1 MKVSIICT
9 NYNKEAWIEEAI
21 QSFLNQK
28 CNFDYE
34 IILVDDA
41 SSDHSPQIIEHYAKQ
56 FPEKIKAVFHQE
68 NLGITKTWIEACKL
82 AQGDY
87 IARCDG
93 DDYWT
98 DEYKLQKQV
107 EILDKSEI
115 SSWSC
120 SDFDII
126 SESGELRHKEAIQN
140 GIIRK
145 MSSFE
150 EMLAFKGM
158 TMSSTWLV
166 DKELMLEVN
175 SSIPIDAVDDTF
187 CLQLEL
193 FIKTELT
200 FLPEATTVY
209 RLHDGSDS
217 HPVSVG
223 KLATRF
229 EKLQQLQEDYLEKY
243 YSSINFKELSK
254 YLFSES
260 TDHEKII
267 ALRQREL
274 ATQLT
279 NAKSILEA
287 LLEER
292 ANLKT
297 AEENLKTAE
306 ENLKTAE
313 ENLKNI
319 IAEKEYWV
327 DEYNKVVHSKR
338 WIITT
343 KIINLF
349 RRN

>member
-28 CNFDYE
+28 CDFNYE

-41 SSDHSPQIIEHYAKQ
+41 STDHSPQIIEHYANQ
-56 FPEKIKAVFHQE
+56 YPDKIKAVFHQE
-68 NLGITKTWIEACKL
+68 NLGITKTWVNICQL

-107 EILDKSEI
+107 EILDKSET
-115 SSWSC
+115 SKWSC

-126 SESGELRHKEAIQN
+126 SENGELRHKEAIKN

-150 EMLAFKGM
+150 EMLAFRGM

-166 DKELMLEVN
+166 DRELMLEVN
-175 SSIPIDAVDDTF
+175 GAISLDAVDDTF
-187 CLQLEL
+187 SLQLEL
-193 FIKTELT
+193 FTKTKLT
-200 FLPEATTVY
+200 FLQDSTTVY
-209 RLHDGSDS
+209 RLHEGSDS
-217 HPVSVG
+217 HPTSVK
-223 KLATRF
+223 KLSERF
-229 EKLQQLQEDYLEKY
+229 EKLQKTQEEYLEKY
-243 YSSINFKELSK
+243 YSKINFRNLTS
-254 YLFSES
+254 YLFSEN
-260 TDHEKII
+260 TEREKII
-267 ALRQREL
+267 AVKQQEL
-274 ATQLT
+274 STQLN
-279 NAKSILEA
+279 NAQVILDE

-292 ANLKT
+292 AKLKST
-297 AEENLKTAE
+297 EEKLKSTE
-306 ENLKTAE
+306 EKLE
-313 ENLKNI
+313 SQ
-319 IAEKEYWV
+319 IAEKNYWLN
-327 DEYNKVVHSKR
+327 EYNKVIHSKR
-338 WIITT
+338 WVIPT

-349 RRN
+349 RRNR

>member
-68 NLGITKTWIEACKL
+68 NLGITKTWIEVCKL

-107 EILDKSEI
+107 EILDKSET

-126 SESGELRHKEAIQN
+126 SESGELRHKEAIKN

-150 EMLAFKGM
+150 EMLAFRGM

-166 DKELMLEVN
+166 DRKLMLEVN
-175 SSIPIDAVDDTF
+175 EAISPDAVDDTF

-193 FIKTELT
+193 FTRTELT

-209 RLHDGSDS
+209 RLHEGSDS
-217 HPVSVG
+217 HPASVE
-223 KLATRF
+223 KMSKRF
-229 EKLQQLQEDYLEKY
+229 EKLQETQEEYLDKY
-243 YSSINFKELSK
+243 YSRIDFNALTR
-254 YLFSES
+254 YLFLEN
-260 TDHEKII
+260 TEHEKIL
-267 ALRQREL
+267 ALRKQEL
-274 ATQLT
+274 ATQLN
-279 NAKSILEA
+279 NAQAILNE
-287 LLEER
+287 LLDER
-292 ANLKT
+292 NKLRLT
-297 AEENLKTAE
+297 EENLKVQ
-306 ENLKTAE
+306 
-313 ENLKNI
+313 
-319 IAEKEYWV
+319 IAERNHWLN
-327 DEYNKVVHSKR
+327 EYNKVVHSKR
-338 WIITT
+338 WVIPT

-349 RRN
+349 RRNR

>member
-28 CNFDYE
+28 CNFEYE

-41 SSDHSPQIIEHYAKQ
+41 SSDHSPQIIERYAKL
-56 FPEKIKAVFHQE
+56 FPEKIKTVFHQE
-68 NLGITKTWIEACKL
+68 NLGITKTWIEVCKL

-107 EILDKSEI
+107 EILDKSET
-115 SSWSC
+115 SCWSC

-126 SESGELRHKEAIQN
+126 SESGELRHKEAIKN

-150 EMLAFKGM
+150 EMLAFRGM

-166 DKELMLEVN
+166 DRELMLEVN
-175 SSIPIDAVDDTF
+175 EAISPDAVDDTF

-193 FIKTELT
+193 FTKTELT
-200 FLPEATTVY
+200 FLPEATAVY
-209 RLHDGSDS
+209 RLHEGSDS
-217 HPVSVG
+217 HPASVE
-223 KLATRF
+223 KMSKRF
-229 EKLQQLQEDYLEKY
+229 EKLQETQEEYLDKY
-243 YSSINFKELSK
+243 YSRIDFNALTR
-254 YLFSES
+254 YLFLEN
-260 TDHEKII
+260 TAHEKIL
-267 ALRQREL
+267 ALRKQEL
-274 ATQLT
+274 ATQLN
-279 NAKSILEA
+279 NAQTIFNE

-292 ANLKT
+292 NKLRLT
-297 AEENLKTAE
+297 EENLKVQ
-306 ENLKTAE
+306 
-313 ENLKNI
+313 
-319 IAEKEYWV
+319 IAERDHWLN
-327 DEYNKVVHSKR
+327 EYNKVVHSKR
-338 WIITT
+338 WIIPT

-349 RRN
+349 RRNR

>member
-68 NLGITKTWIEACKL
+68 NLGITKTWIEVCKL

-93 DDYWT
+93 DDYWI

-107 EILDKSEI
+107 EILDKSES

-150 EMLAFKGM
+150 EMLAFRGM

-166 DKELMLEVN
+166 DRKLMLEVN
-175 SSIPIDAVDDTF
+175 EAISPDAVDDTF

-193 FIKTELT
+193 FTKTELT

-209 RLHDGSDS
+209 RLHEGSDS
-217 HPVSVG
+217 HPASVE
-223 KLATRF
+223 KMSKRF
-229 EKLQQLQEDYLEKY
+229 EKLQETQEEYLDKY
-243 YSSINFKELSK
+243 YSRIDFNALTR
-254 YLFSES
+254 YLFLEN
-260 TDHEKII
+260 TEHEKIL
-267 ALRQREL
+267 ALRKQEL
-274 ATQLT
+274 ATQLN
-279 NAKSILEA
+279 NAQAILNE
-287 LLEER
+287 LLDER
-292 ANLKT
+292 NKLRLT
-297 AEENLKTAE
+297 EENLKVQ
-306 ENLKTAE
+306 
-313 ENLKNI
+313 
-319 IAEKEYWV
+319 IAERNHWLN
-327 DEYNKVVHSKR
+327 EYNKVVHSKR
-338 WIITT
+338 WVIPT

-349 RRN
+349 RRNR

>member
-68 NLGITKTWIEACKL
+68 NLGITKTWIEVCKL

-107 EILDKSEI
+107 EILDKSES

-126 SESGELRHKEAIQN
+126 SESGELRHKEAIKN

-150 EMLAFKGM
+150 EMLAFRGM

-166 DKELMLEVN
+166 DRKLMLEVN
-175 SSIPIDAVDDTF
+175 EAISPDAVDDTF

-193 FIKTELT
+193 FTKTELT

-209 RLHDGSDS
+209 RLHEGSDS
-217 HPVSVG
+217 HPASVE
-223 KLATRF
+223 KMSKRF
-229 EKLQQLQEDYLEKY
+229 EKLQETQEEYLDKY
-243 YSSINFKELSK
+243 YSRIDFNALTR
-254 YLFSES
+254 YLFLEN
-260 TDHEKII
+260 TEHEKIL
-267 ALRQREL
+267 ALRKQEL
-274 ATQLT
+274 ATQLN
-279 NAKSILEA
+279 NAQAILNE
-287 LLEER
+287 LLDER
-292 ANLKT
+292 NKLRLT
-297 AEENLKTAE
+297 EENLKVQ
-306 ENLKTAE
+306 
-313 ENLKNI
+313 
-319 IAEKEYWV
+319 IAERNHWLN
-327 DEYNKVVHSKR
+327 EYNKVVHSKR
-338 WIITT
+338 WVIPT

-349 RRN
+349 RRNR

>member
-68 NLGITKTWIEACKL
+68 NLGITKTWIEVCKL

-107 EILDKSEI
+107 EILDKSES

-126 SESGELRHKEAIQN
+126 SESGELLHKEAIKN

-150 EMLAFKGM
+150 EMLAFRGM

-166 DKELMLEVN
+166 DRKLMLEVN
-175 SSIPIDAVDDTF
+175 EAISPDAVDDTF

-193 FIKTELT
+193 FTKTELT

-209 RLHDGSDS
+209 RLHEGSDS
-217 HPVSVG
+217 HPASVE
-223 KLATRF
+223 KMSKRF
-229 EKLQQLQEDYLEKY
+229 EKLQETQEEYLDKY
-243 YSSINFKELSK
+243 YSRIDFNALTR
-254 YLFSES
+254 YLFLEN
-260 TDHEKII
+260 TEHEKIL
-267 ALRQREL
+267 ALRKQEL
-274 ATQLT
+274 ATQLN
-279 NAKSILEA
+279 NAQAILNE
-287 LLEER
+287 LLDER
-292 ANLKT
+292 NKLRL
-297 AEENLKTAE
+297 AEENLKVQ
-306 ENLKTAE
+306 
-313 ENLKNI
+313 
-319 IAEKEYWV
+319 IAERNHWLN
-327 DEYNKVVHSKR
+327 EYNKVVHSKR
-338 WIITT
+338 WVIPT

-349 RRN
+349 RRNR

>member
-68 NLGITKTWIEACKL
+68 NLGITKTWIEVCKL

-107 EILDKSEI
+107 EILDKSET

-126 SESGELRHKEAIQN
+126 SESGELRHKEAIKN

-150 EMLAFKGM
+150 EMLAFRGM

-166 DKELMLEVN
+166 DRKLMLEVN
-175 SSIPIDAVDDTF
+175 EAISPDAVDDTF

-193 FIKTELT
+193 FTKTELT

-209 RLHDGSDS
+209 RLHEGSDS
-217 HPVSVG
+217 HPASVE
-223 KLATRF
+223 KMSKRF
-229 EKLQQLQEDYLEKY
+229 EKLQETQEEYLDKY
-243 YSSINFKELSK
+243 YSRIDFNALTR
-254 YLFSES
+254 YLFSEN
-260 TDHEKII
+260 TEHEKIL
-267 ALRQREL
+267 ALRKQEL
-274 ATQLT
+274 ATQLN
-279 NAKSILEA
+279 NAQAILNE
-287 LLEER
+287 LLDER
-292 ANLKT
+292 NKLRLT
-297 AEENLKTAE
+297 EENLKVQ
-306 ENLKTAE
+306 
-313 ENLKNI
+313 
-319 IAEKEYWV
+319 IAERNHWLN
-327 DEYNKVVHSKR
+327 EYNKVVHSKR
-338 WIITT
+338 WVIPT

-349 RRN
+349 RRNR

>member
-68 NLGITKTWIEACKL
+68 NLGITKTWIEVCKL

-93 DDYWT
+93 DDYWI

-107 EILDKSEI
+107 EILDKSES

-126 SESGELRHKEAIQN
+126 SESGELRHKEAIKN

-150 EMLAFKGM
+150 EMLAFRGM

-166 DKELMLEVN
+166 DRKLMLEVN
-175 SSIPIDAVDDTF
+175 EAISPDAVDDTF

-193 FIKTELT
+193 FTKTELT

-209 RLHDGSDS
+209 RLHEGSDS
-217 HPVSVG
+217 HPASVE
-223 KLATRF
+223 KMSKRF
-229 EKLQQLQEDYLEKY
+229 EKLQETQEEYLDKY
-243 YSSINFKELSK
+243 YSRIDFNALTR
-254 YLFSES
+254 YLFLEN
-260 TDHEKII
+260 TEHEKIL
-267 ALRQREL
+267 ALRKQEL
-274 ATQLT
+274 ATQLN
-279 NAKSILEA
+279 NAQAILNE
-287 LLEER
+287 LLDER
-292 ANLKT
+292 NKLRLT
-297 AEENLKTAE
+297 EENLKVQ
-306 ENLKTAE
+306 
-313 ENLKNI
+313 
-319 IAEKEYWV
+319 IAERNHWLN
-327 DEYNKVVHSKR
+327 EYNKVVHSKR
-338 WIITT
+338 WVIPT

-349 RRN
+349 RRNR

>member
-28 CNFDYE
+28 CNFEYE

-41 SSDHSPQIIEHYAKQ
+41 SSDHSPQIIERYAKL
-56 FPEKIKAVFHQE
+56 FPEKIKTIFHQE
-68 NLGITKTWIEACKL
+68 NLGITKTWIEVCKL

-107 EILDKSEI
+107 EILDKSET
-115 SSWSC
+115 SSWSF

-126 SESGELRHKEAIQN
+126 SESGELRHKEAIKN
-140 GIIRK
+140 GVIRK

-150 EMLAFKGM
+150 EMLAFRGM

-166 DKELMLEVN
+166 DRELMLEVN
-175 SSIPIDAVDDTF
+175 EAISPDAVDDTF

-193 FIKTELT
+193 FTKTEST

-209 RLHDGSDS
+209 RLHEGSDS
-217 HPVSVG
+217 HPASVE
-223 KLATRF
+223 KMSKRF
-229 EKLQQLQEDYLEKY
+229 EKLQETQEEYLDKY
-243 YSSINFKELSK
+243 YSRIDFNALTR
-254 YLFSES
+254 YLFLEN
-260 TDHEKII
+260 TEHEKIL
-267 ALRQREL
+267 ALHKQEL
-274 ATQLT
+274 ATQLN
-279 NAKSILEA
+279 NAQTILNE

-292 ANLKT
+292 NKLRLT
-297 AEENLKTAE
+297 EENLKVQ
-306 ENLKTAE
+306 
-313 ENLKNI
+313 
-319 IAEKEYWV
+319 IAERDHWLN
-327 DEYNKVVHSKR
+327 EYNKVVHSKR
-338 WIITT
+338 WIIPT

-349 RRN
+349 RRNQ

>member
-93 DDYWT
+93 DDYWI

-107 EILDKSEI
+107 DILEKSET

-126 SESGELRHKEAIQN
+126 SESGELRHKEAIKN

-150 EMLAFKGM
+150 EMLAFRGM

-166 DKELMLEVN
+166 DRKLMLKVN
-175 SSIPIDAVDDTF
+175 EAITPDAVDDTF

-193 FIKTELT
+193 FMKTELT

-209 RLHDGSDS
+209 RLHEGSDS
-217 HPVSVG
+217 HPASVE
-223 KLATRF
+223 KMSKRF
-229 EKLQQLQEDYLEKY
+229 EKLQETQEEYLDKY
-243 YSSINFKELSK
+243 YSRIDFNALTR
-254 YLFSES
+254 YLFLEN
-260 TDHEKII
+260 TEHEKIL

-274 ATQLT
+274 TTQLT
-279 NAKSILEA
+279 NAKSILEE

-292 ANLKT
+292 ANLKIT
-297 AEENLKTAE
+297 EENL
-306 ENLKTAE
+306 
-313 ENLKNI
+313 
-319 IAEKEYWV
+319 
-327 DEYNKVVHSKR
+327 
-338 WIITT
+338 
-343 KIINLF
+343 
-349 RRN
+349 

>member
-68 NLGITKTWIEACKL
+68 NLGITKTWIEVCKL

-93 DDYWT
+93 DDYWI

-107 EILDKSEI
+107 EILDKSET

-126 SESGELRHKEAIQN
+126 SESGELRHKEAIKN

-150 EMLAFKGM
+150 EMLAFRGM

-166 DKELMLEVN
+166 DRKLMLEVN
-175 SSIPIDAVDDTF
+175 EAISPDAVDDTF

-193 FIKTELT
+193 FMKTELT

-209 RLHDGSDS
+209 RLHEGSDS
-217 HPVSVG
+217 HPASVE
-223 KLATRF
+223 KMSKRF
-229 EKLQQLQEDYLEKY
+229 EKLQETQEEYLDKY
-243 YSSINFKELSK
+243 YSRIDFNALTR
-254 YLFSES
+254 YLFLEN
-260 TDHEKII
+260 TEHEKIL
-267 ALRQREL
+267 ALRKQEL
-274 ATQLT
+274 ATQLN
-279 NAKSILEA
+279 NAQAILNE
-287 LLEER
+287 LLDER
-292 ANLKT
+292 NKLRLT
-297 AEENLKTAE
+297 EENLKVQ
-306 ENLKTAE
+306 
-313 ENLKNI
+313 
-319 IAEKEYWV
+319 IAERNHWLN
-327 DEYNKVVHSKR
+327 EYNKVVHSKR
-338 WIITT
+338 WVIPT

-349 RRN
+349 RRNR

>member
-68 NLGITKTWIEACKL
+68 NLGITKTWIEVCKL

-93 DDYWT
+93 DDYWI

-107 EILDKSEI
+107 EILDKSET

-126 SESGELRHKEAIQN
+126 SESGELRHKEAIKN

-150 EMLAFKGM
+150 EMLAFRGM

-166 DKELMLEVN
+166 ERKLMLKVN
-175 SSIPIDAVDDTF
+175 EAITPDAVDDTF

-193 FIKTELT
+193 FMKTELT

-209 RLHDGSDS
+209 RLHEGSDS
-217 HPVSVG
+217 HPASVE
-223 KLATRF
+223 KMSKRF
-229 EKLQQLQEDYLEKY
+229 EKLQETQEEYLDKY
-243 YSSINFKELSK
+243 YSRIDFNALTR
-254 YLFSES
+254 YLFLEN
-260 TDHEKII
+260 TEHEKIL
-267 ALRQREL
+267 ALRKQEL
-274 ATQLT
+274 ATQLN
-279 NAKSILEA
+279 NAQAILNE
-287 LLEER
+287 LLDER
-292 ANLKT
+292 NKLRLT
-297 AEENLKTAE
+297 EENLKVQ
-306 ENLKTAE
+306 
-313 ENLKNI
+313 
-319 IAEKEYWV
+319 IAERNHWLN
-327 DEYNKVVHSKR
+327 EYNKVVHSKR
-338 WIITT
+338 WVIPT

-349 RRN
+349 RRNR

>member
-68 NLGITKTWIEACKL
+68 NLGITKTWIEVCKL

-107 EILDKSEI
+107 EILDKSET

-126 SESGELRHKEAIQN
+126 SESGELRHKEAIKN

-150 EMLAFKGM
+150 EMLAFRGM

-166 DKELMLEVN
+166 DRKLMLEVN
-175 SSIPIDAVDDTF
+175 EAISPDAVDDTF

-193 FIKTELT
+193 FMKTELT

-209 RLHDGSDS
+209 RLHEGSDS
-217 HPVSVG
+217 HPASVE
-223 KLATRF
+223 KMSKRF
-229 EKLQQLQEDYLEKY
+229 EKLQETQEEYLDKY
-243 YSSINFKELSK
+243 YSRIDFNALTR
-254 YLFSES
+254 YLFLEN
-260 TDHEKII
+260 TEHEKIL
-267 ALRQREL
+267 ALRKQEL
-274 ATQLT
+274 ATQLN
-279 NAKSILEA
+279 NAQAILNE
-287 LLEER
+287 LLDER
-292 ANLKT
+292 NKLRLT
-297 AEENLKTAE
+297 EENLKVQ
-306 ENLKTAE
+306 
-313 ENLKNI
+313 
-319 IAEKEYWV
+319 IAERNHWLN
-327 DEYNKVVHSKR
+327 EYNKVVHSKR
-338 WIITT
+338 WVIPT

-349 RRN
+349 RRNR

>member
-21 QSFLNQK
+21 QSFLDQK

-41 SSDHSPQIIEHYAKQ
+41 SSDHSPQIIEHYAKK

-68 NLGITKTWIEACKL
+68 NLGITKTWIEVCKL

-93 DDYWT
+93 DDYWI

-107 EILDKSEI
+107 EILDKSET

-126 SESGELRHKEAIQN
+126 SESGELRHKEAIKN

-150 EMLAFKGM
+150 EMLAFRGM

-166 DKELMLEVN
+166 DRKLMLEVN
-175 SSIPIDAVDDTF
+175 EAISPDAVDDTF

-193 FIKTELT
+193 FTKTELT

-209 RLHDGSDS
+209 RLHEGSDS
-217 HPVSVG
+217 HPASVE
-223 KLATRF
+223 KMSKRF
-229 EKLQQLQEDYLEKY
+229 EKLQETQEEYLDKY
-243 YSSINFKELSK
+243 YSRIDFNALTR
-254 YLFSES
+254 YLFLEN
-260 TDHEKII
+260 TEHEKIL
-267 ALRQREL
+267 ALRKQEL
-274 ATQLT
+274 ATQLN
-279 NAKSILEA
+279 NAQAILNE
-287 LLEER
+287 LLDER
-292 ANLKT
+292 NKLRLT
-297 AEENLKTAE
+297 EENLKVQ
-306 ENLKTAE
+306 
-313 ENLKNI
+313 
-319 IAEKEYWV
+319 IAERNHWLN
-327 DEYNKVVHSKR
+327 EYNKVVHSKR
-338 WIITT
+338 WVIPT

-349 RRN
+349 RRNR